1 MNQFFKTLWA
11 WLCPAASG
19 FFVLRFS
26 SSKTSAKNEVADM
39 RVVGGDSSTNTSIK
53 TGSRATVT
61 VTATD
66 HGAVQAGMALGTQA
80 IDAAAKSAA
89 GTMATGAS
97 MFDGAL
103 TAVSKA
109 NEQLADAYQ
118 QGQAGDQTTLKIA
131 GFVVVGLAAALLLPR
146 IAKG

>member
-1 MNQFFKTLWA
+1 MNQFFQTLWA

-19 FFVLRFS
+19 FFVLAFS

-39 RVVGGDSSTNTSIK
+39 RVVGGDNSTNTSIK
-53 TGSRATVT
+53 TSGAVN

-66 HGAVQAGMALGTQA
+66 HGAVKAGMALGTQA

-89 GTMATGAS
+89 GTVASAGS

-131 GFVVVGLAAALLLPR
+131 GFVVVGLAAALLLPS

>member
-1 MNQFFKTLWA
+1 MNQFFTTLWD

-19 FFVLRFS
+19 FFVLGFS
-26 SSKTSAKNEVADM
+26 SSKTASTTNITDQ
-39 RVVGGDSSTNTSIK
+39 RVVGGDDSVNVSTRGN
-53 TGSRATVT
+53 VN

-89 GTMATGAS
+89 GTLATGAS

-109 NEQLADAYQ
+109 NEKLADAYQ

-146 IAKG
+146 MAKG

>member
-1 MNQFFKTLWA
+1 MNIQHEKRRALGHHRPHFGGDSST
-11 WLCPAASG
+11 AS
-19 FFVLRFS
+19 
-26 SSKTSAKNEVADM
+26 TTNITDQ
-39 RVVGGDSSTNTSIK
+39 RVVGGDGSSNVSAS
-53 TGSRATVT
+53 GSSRVT

-66 HGAVQAGMALGTQA
+66 HGAVSAGMELGTQA
-80 IDAAAKSAA
+80 INAAAKSAA
-89 GTMATGAS
+89 GTMETGAS

-109 NEQLADAYQ
+109 NEKLADAYQ
-118 QGQAGDQTTLKIA
+118 QGQAGEQTTLKIA

>member
-1 MNQFFKTLWA
+1 MNTIKNLWS
-11 WLCPAASG
+11 WLCPALSG
-19 FFVLRFS
+19 FFLLRFGGDS
-26 SSKTSAKNEVADM
+26 STSSKTEIADM
-39 RVVGGDSSTNTSIK
+39 RVVGGDGSTNQSVK
-53 TGSRATVT
+53 VGDRSTVT
-61 VTATD
+61 MTD
-66 HGAVQAGMALGTQA
+66 HGAVSAGMALGTQA

>member
-1 MNQFFKTLWA
+1 MNQSFKTLWS

-19 FFVLRFS
+19 FFVLGFS
-26 SSKTSAKNEVADM
+26 SSKTASTTNITDQRVA
-39 RVVGGDSSTNTSIK
+39 GGDGSANVSASGSS
-53 TGSRATVT
+53 AVT
-61 VTATD
+61 VVTTD
-66 HGAVQAGMALGTQA
+66 HGAVDAGMALGTKA